1 MVNILF
7 YRVFIVWSVVFFF
20 LIFLVI
26 WLDKEID
33 WFWFIIFILFLLFD
47 CFVIFYILFCICWY
61 LKDGVDLNWFFVVRK
76 VWFLFMVV
84 VKFIF
89 IIILCCRFENIISVF
104 YYLVFIL
111 LWIFLLGF
119 GCDVFVW
126 VWVLVNFRGW
136 NVIEIVFLILLFG
149 IEKLIVVV

>member
-7 YRVFIVWSVVFFF
+7 YRVFGIWSVVFFF

-33 WFWFIIFILFLLFD
+33 WFWFIIFILFLIFD
-47 CFVIFYILFCICWY
+47 CLVIFYIMFWICCY
-61 LKDGVDLNWFFVVRK
+61 LKDGVDLNCFIIVRK
-76 VWFLFMVV
+76 FWFLFLVV
-84 VKFIF
+84 VKFSF
-89 IIILCCRFENIISVF
+89 IIILCCRFEDIIIVLYF
-104 YYLVFIL
+104 VVFIF

-126 VWVLVNFRGW
+126 VWVLVNVRGW
-136 NVIEIVFLILLFG
+136 
-149 IEKLIVVV
+149 